1 MAQLAMEKT
10 GYTPEQT
17 AMIGD
22 RLYTDIASGVNAGV
36 NSIFVLSGEG
46 TLEDLDKLEILAK
59 NIKESS
65 LCGLG
70 QSAPNPVLSKMKYFR
85 DEYIAHVVDKKCP
98 AGVCKS
104 MVQYLIFEEVC
115 KRCGICKKN
124 CPTGAISG
132 DKETPF
138 VIDQDKCV
146 KCGICMEKCP
156 FKAILK
162 NA

>member
-1 MAQLAMEKT
+1 MSA
-10 GYTPEQT
+10 
-17 AMIGD
+17 
-22 RLYTDIASGVNAGV
+22 V
-36 NSIFVLSGEG
+36 VLS
-46 TLEDLDKLEILAK
+46 
-59 NIKESS
+59 
-65 LCGLG
+65 
-70 QSAPNPVLSKMKYFR
+70 
-85 DEYIAHVVDKKCP
+85 
-98 AGVCKS
+98 
-104 MVQYLIFEEVC
+104 LIFEEVC